1 MSRIGV
7 SVKID
12 VTKIDKARLFRGA
25 KGTYLTATAFIDLDE
40 ADQYGNHGMITQDVS
55 KEERESGT
63 KGAILGNS
71 TVFYKDSPQAT
82 NAPSQAPNYQDAQAQ
97 YAKRQGQ
104 GQGAPNTG
112 GFEDDGD
119 AIPFA
124 PLHSMMGG

>member
-1 MSRIGV
+1 MSKIGV
-7 SVKID
+7 RLKID
-12 VTKIDKARLFRGA
+12 VTKIDKARLFTGS
-25 KGTYLTATAFIDLDE
+25 KGVYLDATAFIDLDE

-55 KEERESGT
+55 REERESGT

-82 NAPSQAPNYQDAQAQ
+82 NYQDAQAQ

-119 AIPFA
+119 DIPFA

>member
-55 KEERESGT
+55 KEERKSGT

-82 NAPSQAPNYQDAQAQ
+82 NAPSPAPSYQDAQAQ
-97 YAKRQGQ
+97 YAQRQGQ

-119 AIPFA
+119 DIPFA